1 VKDLQSGRALKCGK
15 RHFLIRVEM
24 WKFVADFQTTF
35 DSVQAGSAYSP
46 Y

>member
-1 VKDLQSGRALKCGK
+1 MKDLHYGRALKCGK

-24 WKFVADFQTTF
+24 WETVDDFQTAF
-35 DSVQAGSAYSP
+35 DSVQAGRAYSP